1 MTVKELK
8 ARLEEFN
15 ENAVVVFP
23 DHEHGDL
30 LVDYA
35 DGVSEYM
42 SLVGL
47 CETKNAFTWAGES
60 YGEVLMLDVEQD
72 KVVVYNTL
80 KI

>member
-1 MTVKELK
+1 MTVKSQIRRIQLQ
-8 ARLEEFN
+8 F
-15 ENAVVVFP
+15 F
-23 DHEHGDL
+23 HGDL

-35 DGVSEYM
+35 EGESEYM

-47 CETKNAFTWAGES
+47 CEIKNTGES

-72 KVVVYNTL
+72 KIVVYNTL

>member
-30 LVDYA
+30 LVD
-35 DGVSEYM
+35 GESEYM

-47 CETKNAFTWAGES
+47 CEIKNTGES
-60 YGEVLMLDVEQD
+60 YGEVLMLDVE
-72 KVVVYNTL
+72 
-80 KI
+80 

>member
-47 CETKNAFTWAGES
+47 CEIKKAFTWAGES

>member
-35 DGVSEYM
+35 DGESEYM

-47 CETKNAFTWAGES
+47 CEAKNTGES
-60 YGEVLMLDVEQD
+60 YGEVLMLDVE
-72 KVVVYNTL
+72 
-80 KI
+80 

>member
-30 LVDYA
+30 LVD
-35 DGVSEYM
+35 GESEYM

-47 CETKNAFTWAGES
+47 CETKNTDES
-60 YGEVLMLDVEQD
+60 YGEALMLDVE
-72 KVVVYNTL
+72 
-80 KI
+80 

>member
-8 ARLEEFN
+8 ARLAEFH

-23 DHEHGDL
+23 DHAHGDL
-30 LVDYA
+30 RVDYA
-35 DGVSEYM
+35 DGVSEQM

-60 YGEVLMLDVEQD
+60 YGEVLMLDVKQD
-72 KVVVYNTL
+72 KFVVYNKL